1 MSIIEI
7 KEYDTL
13 RIACQYQD
21 PNGNPLPIS
30 DVDIESDMTT
40 IGGMDRTDLAVE
52 IVSESIG
59 SFVLTSNQDRLIPR
73 NYSIDIIF
81 IDKIA
86 RTRVT
91 SETMTV
97 RVLRSVTK
105 PSEVVE

>member
-1 MSIIEI
+1 
-7 KEYDTL
+7 
-13 RIACQYQD
+13 
-21 PNGNPLPIS
+21 
-30 DVDIESDMTT
+30 MTT
-40 IGGMDRTDLAVE
+40 INGMDRTDLTVE
-52 IVSESIG
+52 IVSESVG

-73 NYSIDIIF
+73 DYNIDIIF
-81 IDKIA
+81 IDKMA

>member
-21 PNGNPLPIS
+21 PSGNPLSIS
-30 DVDIESDMTT
+30 DVDIVSDMTT
-40 IGGMDRTDLAVE
+40 IHGKDRIDLTVE
-52 IVSESIG
+52 IVDEIDG
-59 SFVLTSNQDRLIPR
+59 SFVLTCNQDKLIPR
-73 NYSIDIIF
+73 EYNIDIIF
-81 IDKIA
+81 IDKMA

-91 SETMTV
+91 SETMMV

-105 PSEVVE
+105 PDEVV

>member
-21 PNGNPLPIS
+21 PSGNPLSIS

-40 IGGMDRTDLAVE
+40 IHGKDRTDLTVE
-52 IVSESIG
+52 IVDEIAG
-59 SFVLTSNQDRLIPR
+59 SFVLTNNQDKLSPR
-73 NYSIDIIF
+73 EYNIDIIF
-81 IDKIA
+81 IDKMT

-91 SETMTV
+91 SETMMV
-97 RVLRSVTK
+97 RVLQSVTK
-105 PSEVVE
+105 PGEAV

>member
-21 PNGNPLPIS
+21 PSGNPLSIS

-40 IGGMDRTDLAVE
+40 IHGKDRTDLTVE
-52 IVSESIG
+52 IVDEIAG
-59 SFVLTSNQDRLIPR
+59 SFVLTCNQDKLIPR
-73 NYSIDIIF
+73 EYNIDIIF
-81 IDKIA
+81 IDKMA

-91 SETMTV
+91 SETLMV

-105 PSEVVE
+105 PDGVVE

>member
-21 PNGNPLPIS
+21 PSGNPLSIS

-40 IGGMDRTDLAVE
+40 IHGKDRTDLTVE
-52 IVSESIG
+52 IVDEIAG
-59 SFVLTSNQDRLIPR
+59 SFVLTNNQDKLSPR
-73 NYSIDIIF
+73 EYNIDIIF
-81 IDKIA
+81 IDKMA

-91 SETMTV
+91 SETLMV

-105 PSEVVE
+105 PDGVVE

>member
-13 RIACQYQD
+13 RITCQYQD
-21 PNGNPLPIS
+21 LNGNPLSVS

-40 IGGMDRTDLAVE
+40 INGMDRTDLTVE
-52 IVSESIG
+52 VVDESVG
-59 SFVLTSNQDRLIPR
+59 SFVLTSTQDRLIPR
-73 NYSIDIIF
+73 DYNIDIIF
-81 IDKIA
+81 IDKVA